1 MVASATM
8 GVTLAGTVSDAGDVL
23 DPAAGDLP
31 PLSRR
36 AAAAE
41 AVRRRPAVRGVVW
54 LLVSCVFFA
63 GMNVGARVASRHV
76 PWPEVAASRA
86 LFGALTAASVGA
98 LRGKSLRV
106 VHQRAAWMRSLFG
119 TTALL
124 IGFYAVSTQS
134 VPLGDI
140 VTLGATS
147 PVFIALLS
155 APLLG
160 EHVGGR
166 VWVSVPLAFAG
177 VALVVQPSLHVALP
191 IAGVVTVGAFAS
203 ALAMIWLRKLGPGE
217 SGEAVVLH
225 FSLVSAGAALLL
237 SLPVLRAPDLQGAL
251 ALAATGVL
259 GGLGQITMTRAY
271 ALDRAARLSALG
283 YVGIVLTR
291 LFAVALLG
299 EGLGLAQA
307 GGSLLVIAAGWLLAA
322 GAWGEPAAPRAA

>member
-23 DPAAGDLP
+23 DPSAGDLP

-237 SLPVLRAPDLQGAL
+237 SLPVLRAPDLQYSTMVSPS
-251 ALAATGVL
+251 AAWSWIVWPITCTGTLTAPGSAPSANSPGVR
-259 GGLGQITMTRAY
+259 TSMRRA
-271 ALDRAARLSALG
+271 
-283 YVGIVLTR
+283 
-291 LFAVALLG
+291 
-299 EGLGLAQA
+299 
-307 GGSLLVIAAGWLLAA
+307 
-322 GAWGEPAAPRAA
+322 PAAIRAWALSRSIQTSSMKTSIVTVGSTHRCRDRGPSP